1 MKKVRFL
8 QNRLPYAAGE
18 GAAFEDDVA
27 DELIRTGA
35 ALEMIE
41 VQTVIKIA
49 DGITKEVEVAAK
61 EEIEPPAH
69 LTRAERKAAEKAAA
83 LGVSGDAGKRLL
95 SVLSGGK

>member
-18 GAAFEDDVA
+18 GAAFEDEVA
-27 DELIRTGA
+27 DELIRSGA
-35 ALEMIE
+35 AVEMIE
-41 VQTVIKIA
+41 VQTVTKIA
-49 DGITKEVEVAAK
+49 DGVTK

-95 SVLSGGK
+95 SVLSGDK